1 MGLALQRRQSLAGWK
16 SGCARRDRTWERDRR
31 IFDRHREGHAVEI
44 VAAEHGVSRSQ
55 AYRIIARI
63 RKAVAEKAELS
74 EGERAHRRKARA
86 LAQWSERQHRK
97 RLWRRLQFG
106 IPYDAPYFPSAYRRR
121 YPDRLSAKYRE
132 SRQPNRIQNS
142 PTWEPTEPPIVCR
155 EEGNRKMSK
164 SPEYE
169 RMSFRPVGGNCWEVA
184 YPRDADAVS
193 FVRADIFTDMEEQR
207 DRLEAA
213 LEKIAEERRPAGVAA
228 WAMARATLFANK
240 MLRYQEPVIVLDIF
254 SKGEGE
260 KE

>member
-1 MGLALQRRQSLAGWK
+1 MRANPRFVNNSLHQSLAGWK

-86 LAQWSERQHRK
+86 IWQWSERQHRK

-121 YPDRLSAKYRE
+121 YPDRLRAKYAE

-155 EEGNRKMSK
+155 KETEMSDKKDLVQIIRDNPCGVFTVDNDCWFNRMAPPKPIEEMTDAEWDHFLSGPQSV
-164 SPEYE
+164 
-169 RMSFRPVGGNCWEVA
+169 RM
-184 YPRDADAVS
+184 
-193 FVRADIFTDMEEQR
+193 
-207 DRLEAA
+207 
-213 LEKIAEERRPAGVAA
+213 
-228 WAMARATLFANK
+228 
-240 MLRYQEPVIVLDIF
+240 
-254 SKGEGE
+254 
-260 KE
+260 